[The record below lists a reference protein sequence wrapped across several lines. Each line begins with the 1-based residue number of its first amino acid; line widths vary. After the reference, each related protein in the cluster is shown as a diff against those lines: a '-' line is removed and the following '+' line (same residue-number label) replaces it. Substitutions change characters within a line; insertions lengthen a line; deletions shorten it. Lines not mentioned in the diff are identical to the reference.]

1 MGSLEVKMSKDNTYS
16 VQEVANMFDVTK
28 MSVYN
33 RINANDPEGLAES
46 IVKKGNFQR
55 LTDESIKIL
64 SSVWELQEDED
75 LEDKNLELE
84 NEIAD
89 ILKDQIEFLKGQI
102 ENKDELLLNME
113 SSFNEQLKELRLELD
128 VKNQQITNL
137 NTSLDKSLK
146 VADQFQSLNLVGEL
160 KQIESKEPKNKKTDL
175 KNVVVEGKDIITE
188 DKAKKETSKK
198 IETDKKIKD
207 KAEQEP
213 TKEVEEKKEGQES
226 PEEPAK
232 KGFFASLFG
241 K

>member
-1 MGSLEVKMSKDNTYS
+1 MSKDNTYS

-160 KQIESKEPKNKKTDL
+160 KQIESKDPKNKKTDL
-175 KNVVVEGKDIITE
+175 KNVVVEDKDIITE

-198 IETDKKIKD
+198 TETDKKIKD
-207 KAEQEP
+207 EAEQEP
-213 TKEVEEKKEGQES
+213 TKEVKEKKEGQES

>member
-198 IETDKKIKD
+198 TETDKKIKD

>member
-160 KQIESKEPKNKKTDL
+160 KQIESKDPKNKKTDL
-175 KNVVVEGKDIITE
+175 KNVVVEDKDIITE

-198 IETDKKIKD
+198 TETDKKIKD
-207 KAEQEP
+207 EAEQEP
-213 TKEVEEKKEGQES
+213 TKEVKEKKEGQES

>member
-1 MGSLEVKMSKDNTYS
+1 MSKDNTYS

-89 ILKDQIEFLKGQI
+89 ILKNQIEFLKGQI

-160 KQIESKEPKNKKTDL
+160 KQIESKDPKNKKTDL
-175 KNVVVEGKDIITE
+175 KNVVVEDKDIITE

-198 IETDKKIKD
+198 TETDKKIKD
-207 KAEQEP
+207 EAEQEP
-213 TKEVEEKKEGQES
+213 TKEVKEKKEGQES